1 MTIRNESFLRFNG
14 DLSEVIAE
22 INVDTAD
29 ELPGIDEI
37 PGRILH
43 QGSKALI
50 IREGWTAVL
59 GSDGRWYDISG
70 KKNAPVE
77 AVECVTASGET
88 TVAKVIQEEDEND

>member
-29 ELPGIDEI
+29 ELPEVNEI

-43 QGSKALI
+43 QGSTALI
-50 IREGWTAVL
+50 IKEGRLAVFS
-59 GSDGRWYDISG
+59 GDGHWYV
-70 KKNAPVE
+70 N
-77 AVECVTASGET
+77 GE
-88 TVAKVIQEEDEND
+88 VVK